1 MPNNLTD
8 GAVLSDVSDLVIDED
23 QVLEPNSVL
32 KMLDSLDNRLSS
44 IDFDMNSSYNEICTV
59 LGRIIRLFG
68 GRTSGETPYG
78 DDYLNLLD
86 N

>member
-1 MPNNLTD
+1 MSNNLTD
-8 GAVLSDVSDLVIDED
+8 GAILSDVSDLVIDED

-44 IDFDMNSSYNEICTV
+44 INFDMNSNYDEICTV

-68 GRTSGETPYG
+68 GRTHGETPYG
-78 DDYLNLLD
+78 DDYGDLLD

>member
-1 MPNNLTD
+1 MSNNLTD

-44 IDFDMNSSYNEICTV
+44 INFDMNSNYDEICTV

-68 GRTSGETPYG
+68 GRTHGETPYG
-78 DDYLNLLD
+78 DGYGDLLD